1 MEQIIWTPSDLAAA
15 VNQTLDYAYPGVV
28 VEGEVASF
36 KVNQGKFIFFDLK
49 DEQTVLACFMM
60 LFQMRQLIC
69 DGMKVRVVARPQLTK
84 WGKFSL
90 TAIQVTPVGEGD
102 IKESARLLQEKL
114 TKEGLFDSA
123 RKRPLPF
130 LPSRIGLISSEQAAG
145 FADFCRIL
153 DERFGGIKI
162 LFNHTQVQ
170 GEAAADQIIAA
181 IEKFNQMPEPPE
193 LIALVRGGGS
203 AEDLAC
209 FNDEKLVRAIVT
221 SRIPIITGIG
231 HEIDESLSDLA
242 ADVRAATPSH
252 AAQMIVPDKNDLVNG
267 LRVRFN
273 LTTNLLRTKL
283 DDFARL
289 QREKLAQTKLLLD
302 SHLEQLSSKTKTTW
316 QLIESYNP
324 TAVLERGYAL
334 VRGESKVG
342 QMIEVETNDK
352 IIKAEVINVKS
363 KNN

>member
-15 VNQTLDYAYPGVV
+15 VNQTLDCAYPSVM

-36 KVNQGKFIFFDLK
+36 KINQGKFIFFDLK
-49 DEQTVLACFMM
+49 DDQTVLGCFMM
-60 LFQMRQLIC
+60 LFQMRQPIR
-69 DGMKVRVVARPQLTK
+69 DGMKVRVMARLQLTK

-90 TAIQVTPVGEGD
+90 TVTQVTPVGEGD

-114 TKEGLFDSA
+114 TKEGLFELA
-123 RKRPLPF
+123 RKRPLPY

-162 LFNHTQVQ
+162 LFKHAQVQ
-170 GEAAADQIIAA
+170 GEAAADQMIAA
-181 IEKFNQMPEPPE
+181 IEKFNQMAEPPE

-209 FNDEKLVRAIVT
+209 FNDEKLVRAIAA
-221 SRIPIITGIG
+221 SRIPIVTGIG

-252 AAQMIVPDKNDLVNG
+252 AAQMIVPDKHELVSN
-267 LRVRFN
+267 LRARLQLAANVF
-273 LTTNLLRTKL
+273 KSEL
-283 DDFARL
+283 DDCARL
-289 QREKLAQTKLLLD
+289 QREKLVQARFLID
-302 SHLEQLSSKTKTTW
+302 NRLEQLLSKTKTTW

-324 TAVLERGYAL
+324 AAVLARGYAL
-334 VRGESKVG
+334 VRGELGVG
-342 QMIEVETNDK
+342 QLIEIETKEN
-352 IIKAEVINVKS
+352 IINAEVTDVKR